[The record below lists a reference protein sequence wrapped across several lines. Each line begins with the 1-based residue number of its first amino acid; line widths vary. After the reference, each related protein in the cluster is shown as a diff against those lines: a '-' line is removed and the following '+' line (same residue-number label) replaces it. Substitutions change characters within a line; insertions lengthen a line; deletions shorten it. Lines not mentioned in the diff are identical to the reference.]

1 MHKLDIRGKLL
12 YLNGNR
18 HTLSKAHAHNT
29 RQIPTEFETFNH
41 IDPTKIH
48 LNEVLINLG
57 DESLE
62 GKVKRLIKEAGIN
75 LESGRYQRANKG
87 LAIEWLFT
95 VTPGFECDYKD
106 LYSKGLKWL
115 METFPGCP
123 IAHAIIH
130 FDEADPHMHV
140 IMVPIQG
147 KRLPASKIL
156 GFKGVSRA
164 RLNDLYEKVAKEFGL
179 SHPTRL
185 TGAIKR
191 LAAEITIK
199 VCEKF
204 DYRNIL
210 GRVWQPFIGAIQARP
225 EPFMEA
231 LGVVI
236 RPEELSHYK
245 TANNA
250 TASCVVVAN
259 QTVFKESK

>member
-1 MHKLDIRGKLL
+1 MHKLDLRGKLL

-18 HTLSKAHAHNT
+18 HTLLMAEAHNT
-29 RQIPTEFETFNH
+29 RQIPTEFERFNH
-41 IDPTKIH
+41 IDPSKIH
-48 LNEVLINLG
+48 LNQELV
-57 DESLE
+57 SLDNE
-62 GKVKRLIKEAGIN
+62 PLQSKVKMLISEAGID
-75 LESGRYQRANKG
+75 LERGRYKRSNKG

-95 VTPGFECDYKD
+95 VTPGFQCDYRD
-106 LYSKGLKWL
+106 LYSKSLKWL
-115 METFPGCP
+115 METFPGSP

-191 LAAEITIK
+191 RAAEITIK

-245 TANNA
+245 TSNNA

-259 QTVFKESK
+259 PTTYKESK

>member
-1 MHKLDIRGKLL
+1 MTTVTHPYTHRRWIGQDETKEWLSEFGELALLVTITLKDNIPGSLDRIRERAEAAL
-12 YLNGNR
+12 
-18 HTLSKAHAHNT
+18 
-29 RQIPTEFETFNH
+29 
-41 IDPTKIH
+41 KI
-48 LNEVLINLG
+48 
-57 DESLE
+57 
-62 GKVKRLIKEAGIN
+62 
-75 LESGRYQRANKG
+75 Y
-87 LAIEWLFT
+87 LAIINRK
-95 VTPGFECDYKD
+95 Y
-106 LYSKGLKWL
+106 LKNQFKRG
-115 METFPGCP
+115 EATFPGCP
-123 IAHAIIH
+123 ITHAIIH
-130 FDEADPHMHV
+130 FDEADPHIHV

-191 LAAEITIK
+191 RAAEITIK

-210 GRVWQPFIGAIQARP
+210 GRVWQPFVGAIQARP

-231 LGVVI
+231 LGVVV
-236 RPEELSHYK
+236 RPEDIGHYK
-245 TANNA
+245 TANSA

-259 QTVFKESK
+259 PTACKERN

>member
-1 MHKLDIRGKLL
+1 MHKLDLRGKLL
-12 YLNGNR
+12 YLSGNR
-18 HTLSKAHAHNT
+18 HTLSMADLHNT

-48 LNEVLINLG
+48 LNEELINLG

-62 GKVKRLIKEAGIN
+62 DKVKRLIDEGGIN

-95 VTPGFECDYKD
+95 VTPGFNCDYRE
-106 LYSKGLKWL
+106 LYSKSLNWL
-115 METFPGCP
+115 VNTFPGCP

-156 GFKGVSRA
+156 GFKGVSRS

-185 TGAIKR
+185 SGAVKR
-191 LAAEITIK
+191 RAAEITIK

-204 DYRNIL
+204 DYRKIL
-210 GRVWQPFIGAIQARP
+210 GRLWQPLIMAIQSRP

-236 RPEELSHYK
+236 RPEELGHYK
-245 TANNA
+245 TANSA

-259 QTVFKESK
+259 PTAFKERK